1 VNNQP
6 KENSQEASKGIAVN
20 IKGKTIAV
28 TGTFSFADRDLME
41 TRINSQGAIFTGNKT
56 FDILLVGSKPTAH
69 KVTAAKAKNVTIIK
83 EEEANKLFGT
93 PLASYVSRLVEV
105 VKKTCE
111 ANKARLLYKY
121 IGEPATEKEIT
132 EVEAKLGFPLDPALR
147 AFYQQANGISL
158 GYRGPVKGETKEPP
172 QKEPLDINF
181 FLDSV
186 SREPVWQAKPG
197 TYKFAAT
204 MNIPKL
210 QDLFKGNNF
219 TGMLVQDAGSD
230 KLKIGRKTYA
240 AKDFYSNLF
249 LFDGIYGYQPVFI
262 HVDKK
267 QTQVVVGHDHGVCFT
282 DVPPSGVEAYLES
295 AITERLMYRRFPKS
309 RIPTWWRD

>member
-1 VNNQP
+1 MM
-6 KENSQEASKGIAVN
+6 N
-20 IKGKTIAV
+20 IKGKTIAI
-28 TGTFSFADRDLME
+28 TGTFSFADRDLIE
-41 TRINSQGAIFTGNKT
+41 TRINSQGADFTSNKT

-69 KVTAAKAKNVTIIK
+69 KVTAAKANKTTIIE
-83 EEEANKLFGT
+83 EEEANKLFGA
-93 PLASYVSRLVEV
+93 PLVNYVSRLV
-105 VKKTCE
+105 KTVDDACKTY
-111 ANKARLLYKY
+111 KARLLYKH
-121 IGEPATEKEIT
+121 IGEPATEKELT
-132 EVEAKLGFPLDPALR
+132 EVETKLGFSLDPTLR

-158 GYRGPVKGETKEPP
+158 GYRGPVKGETKKTPP
-172 QKEPLDINF
+172 KKEPLSLYF
-181 FLDSV
+181 FLDSTP
-186 SREPVWQAKPG
+186 REPVWEAKPG

-204 MNIPKL
+204 MNIPKI
-210 QDLFKGNNF
+210 QDLFKGNNY

-249 LFDGIYGYQPVFI
+249 LFDGIYGYQPVFL

-267 QTQVVVGHDHGVCFT
+267 QTQVVVGHDHGACFT

-295 AITERLMYRRFPKS
+295 AITDNLMYRRFPKS